1 MFASKHHQL
10 GACCGKEA
18 GSWLLN
24 IFLLSGMLLSETRL
38 DLPAASLVELVNPP
52 GVIVQGAGRN
62 DRILESVQRYKR
74 FNLQFIG
81 IRIINIIKFINRVIW
96 LYLQQRAIPLKG
108 LSQIPNR
115 KLRMAL
121 HLI

>member
-1 MFASKHHQL
+1 M
-10 GACCGKEA
+10 
-18 GSWLLN
+18 
-24 IFLLSGMLLSETRL
+24 
-38 DLPAASLVELVNPP
+38 ELVNPP